1 LISTSSLAGGYTHLL
16 CSVITITEAA
26 NTSRDGLEIENE
38 YNGYNLAAHF
48 KYILVCRLQELI
60 GEILNVLRF
69 EDQGLELPYW
79 CSDAYAAGVILR
91 REMDY
96 FKSSIRNGHL
106 REHVSHP
113 AISIW

>member
-1 LISTSSLAGGYTHLL
+1 MISTSSLVGGYTHLL
-16 CSVITITEAA
+16 CSVITVTEAA
-26 NTSRDGLEIENE
+26 NTSRDGLEVENE

-60 GEILNVLRF
+60 GGILNVLRL
-69 EDQGLELPYW
+69 EDRGLELPYW

-106 REHVSHP
+106 REHVSCP
-113 AISIW
+113 AKPIW